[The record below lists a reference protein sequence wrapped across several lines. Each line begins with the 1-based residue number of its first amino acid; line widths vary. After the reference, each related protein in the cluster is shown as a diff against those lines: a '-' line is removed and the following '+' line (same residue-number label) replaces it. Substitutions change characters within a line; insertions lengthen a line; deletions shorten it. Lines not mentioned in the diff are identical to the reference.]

1 MNRRFVTT
9 LVSLVFIT
17 FFIPLVACTGECTVD
32 GDCIVVGETCQA
44 GWCTPTACVS
54 AGDCASASYGDFNCD
69 GIVNLPDW
77 WTFATKWLSRVEG
90 SDQCACDVTSNDEA
104 VCELAGGMWEKNT
117 CTPADITIDNQ
128 ASYDE
133 GYAKACADVG
143 STLDCAN
150 DCGGDAVMDL
160 CGVCNGPGIPEGACD
175 CEGNPESCQ
184 AACEG
189 GDAEACTQACNL
201 GDIEACGEACSV
213 HGDQQSCNLMACYYD
228 GDPESCQAACQ
239 AYAVAEFLKTLP
251 KNKNPNFQWK
261 SWKTG
266 CGHGPATAT
275 LEECLQAC
283 SSPNQGCCETTCQSN
298 SCSGGG
304 CCNASKSI
312 CRQACTFY
320 YDFSR

>member
-1 MNRRFVTT
+1 MNRRFVTR

-32 GDCIVVGETCQA
+32 GDCTVVGETCQA

-104 VCELAGGMWEKNT
+104 VCELAGGMWENNT

-150 DCGGDAVMDL
+150 DCGGDAVVDL
-160 CGVCNGPGIPEGACD
+160 CGVCNGAGIPEGACD

-184 AACEG
+184 AAC
-189 GDAEACTQACNL
+189 
-201 GDIEACGEACSV
+201 
-213 HGDQQSCNLMACYYD
+213 
-228 GDPESCQAACQ
+228 Q
-239 AYAVAEFLKTLP
+239 AYATAEFLKTLP

-312 CRQACTFY
+312 CRQACTVY
-320 YDFSR
+320 YDFSK